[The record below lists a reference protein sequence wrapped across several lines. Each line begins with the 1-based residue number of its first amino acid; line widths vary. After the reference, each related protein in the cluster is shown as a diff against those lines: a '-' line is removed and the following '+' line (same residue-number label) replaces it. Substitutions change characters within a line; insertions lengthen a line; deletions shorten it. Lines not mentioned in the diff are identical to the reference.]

1 MTMTALSV
9 SVGSYH
15 FMNSMARPTY
25 NQGTLVDSGV
35 DLNMEAGMA
44 EWVMY
49 FPLAFLS
56 FCGVKSWVGYF
67 SLV

>member
-1 MTMTALSV
+1 MTVTALSV

-44 EWVMY
+44 E
-49 FPLAFLS
+49 
-56 FCGVKSWVGYF
+56 
-67 SLV
+67 